1 MNTLNSKIQ
10 FRPDN
15 SQIIIKLISEIDIFK
30 GKWSVLENISP
41 AFLNELRNIATIQSI
56 GSSTR
61 IEGATL
67 SDKDIKKLIAAL
79 DINKLD
85 TRDQQEVVG
94 YYDTLELIFDNYND
108 IELTEN
114 YIKQLHSVL
123 LKYSIKDD
131 RQRGIYKKLTNKVV
145 ATYPN
150 GTQKVIFNTTEPSLV
165 PNEMEQ
171 LIIWTNRN
179 IRENNIHPLIVTGL
193 FIYEFL
199 SIHPFHDG
207 NGRLSRLLTTFL
219 LLKQDY
225 NFIKY
230 VSFEH
235 LIEEQ
240 KKDYYAALM
249 ECQQNRHTEKEK
261 IDKWII
267 FFLDSI
273 RNLSEKLNIK
283 IQETDSGKSIYLNQ
297 RQKLIVSFIKK
308 NELCKI
314 GDIHRNFS
322 ELSINTLKKDMKYL
336 VGNCILEKSGQR
348 KGSVYQISS
357 SATSRKI

>member
-1 MNTLNSKIQ
+1 MNTLVSKIQ
-10 FRPDN
+10 FSQSN
-15 SQIIIKLISEIDIFK
+15 SQKVIKLISEIDTFK
-30 GKWSVLENISP
+30 GKWSVFENMDKT
-41 AFLNELRNIATIQSI
+41 FLNELKNIATIQSV

-61 IEGATL
+61 IEGAAL
-67 SDKDIKKLIAAL
+67 SDKDIKELIAEL

-85 TRDQQEVVG
+85 TRDEQEVVG
-94 YYDTLELIFDNYND
+94 YYDALELIFENYRE

-123 LKYSIKDD
+123 LKYCVKDD

-150 GTQKVIFNTTEPSLV
+150 GTQKVIFNTTEPNLV
-165 PNEMEQ
+165 PKEMED
-171 LIIWTNRN
+171 IITWTNQS
-179 IRENNIHPLIVTGL
+179 IRENKIHPLIVIGL

-207 NGRLSRLLTTFL
+207 NGRLSRLLTTL
-219 LLKQDY
+219 ILLKQDY

-235 LIEEQ
+235 LIEER
-240 KKDYYAALM
+240 KKRYYTALM
-249 ECQQNRHTEKEK
+249 ECQQNRNTNNEKV
-261 IDKWII
+261 DKWII

-273 RNLSEKLNIK
+273 KNLSEKLEIK
-283 IQETDSGKSIYLNQ
+283 TQDANRTKSIYLNE
-297 RQKLIVSFIKK
+297 RQKQIISFVEK

-314 GDIHRNFS
+314 SDIHRSFLNI
-322 ELSINTLKKDMKYL
+322 SINTLKKDMKYL
-336 VGNCILEKSGQR
+336 VENGLLNKTGQR
-348 KGSVYQISS
+348 KGSIYRLKSS
-357 SATSRKI
+357 KA

>member
-1 MNTLNSKIQ
+1 MNTLESKIK
-10 FRPDN
+10 F
-15 SQIIIKLISEIDIFK
+15 SQSSSQKIIKLISEIDMFK
-30 GKWSVLENISP
+30 GKWSVLENMSIT
-41 AFLNELRNIATIQSI
+41 FLNELRNIATIQSI

-61 IEGATL
+61 IEGANL
-67 SDKDIKKLIAAL
+67 SDQDIKELIAEL

-85 TRDQQEVVG
+85 TRDEQEVVG
-94 YYDTLELIFDNYND
+94 YYDTLELIFENYRE

-114 YIKQLHSVL
+114 YIKQLHSRL
-123 LKYSIKDD
+123 LKYSVKDD

-150 GTQKVIFNTTEPSLV
+150 GAQKVIFNTTEPSLV
-165 PNEMEQ
+165 PKEMEE
-171 LIIWTNRN
+171 LITWTNQCV
-179 IRENNIHPLIVTGL
+179 RENKIHSLIVIGL

-207 NGRLSRLLTTFL
+207 NGRLSRLLTNLL

-235 LIEEQ
+235 LIEER
-240 KKDYYAALM
+240 KKNYYTALM
-249 ECQQNRHTEKEK
+249 ECQQSRNTDNER
-261 IDKWII
+261 IDIWII

-273 RNLSEKLNIK
+273 KNLSEKLENKIK
-283 IQETDSGKSIYLNQ
+283 DIALTKSIYLNE
-297 RQKLIVSFIKK
+297 RQKQIIGFVEK

-322 ELSINTLKKDMKYL
+322 DISINTLKKDMKYL
-336 VGNCILEKSGQR
+336 VENNILDKTGQR
-348 KGSVYQISS
+348 KGTIYRLNYSEGK
-357 SATSRKI
+357 A

>member
-1 MNTLNSKIQ
+1 MNTLESKIQ
-10 FRPDN
+10 FNQSN
-15 SQIIIKLISEIDIFK
+15 SQKVIKLISEIDTFK
-30 GKWSVLENISP
+30 GKWSVLENMNVS
-41 AFLNELRNIATIQSI
+41 FLNKLRNIATIQSV

-67 SDKDIKKLIAAL
+67 SDQDIKELIAGL

-85 TRDQQEVVG
+85 TRDEQEVVG
-94 YYDTLELIFDNYND
+94 YYDALELIFENYSD

-114 YIKQLHSVL
+114 YIKQLHSIL
-123 LKYSIKDD
+123 LKYSVKDD

-150 GTQKVIFNTTEPSLV
+150 GTQKVVFNTTEPNLV
-165 PNEMEQ
+165 PKEMEG
-171 LIIWTNRN
+171 IITWTNQS
-179 IRENNIHPLIVTGL
+179 IRENKIHPLIIIAL

-207 NGRLSRLLTTFL
+207 NGRLSRLLTTL
-219 LLKQDY
+219 ILLKQEY

-235 LIEEQ
+235 LIEER
-240 KKDYYAALM
+240 KKDYYTALM
-249 ECQQNRHTEKEK
+249 ECQQNRYTDNEKA
-261 IDKWII
+261 DKWII

-273 RNLSEKLNIK
+273 KNLSEKLEIK
-283 IQETDSGKSIYLNQ
+283 IKDTSLTKSIYLNE
-297 RQKLIVSFIKK
+297 RQKQIMSFVEK

-314 GDIHRNFS
+314 GDIHRSFS
-322 ELSINTLKKDMKYL
+322 DISINTLKKDMKYL
-336 VGNCILEKSGQR
+336 VENNLLDKTGQR
-348 KGSVYQISS
+348 KGSIYHLKSGK
-357 SATSRKI
+357 A